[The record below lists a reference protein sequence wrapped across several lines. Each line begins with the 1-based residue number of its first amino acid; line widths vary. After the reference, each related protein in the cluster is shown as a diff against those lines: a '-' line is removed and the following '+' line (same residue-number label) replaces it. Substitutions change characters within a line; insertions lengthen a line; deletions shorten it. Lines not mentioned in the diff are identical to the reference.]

1 MIDLTYF
8 RNNLDELR
16 ISLARKKFDCDLDYA
31 ASLDEERRSAISNA
45 EQARALQNSS
55 NLEMSKLPKGSPE
68 FLKKVGEMKILAE
81 NVKKLETL
89 AKDADAKFQE
99 VFLSIPNMPHESV
112 PDGKGEDENQ
122 VISTWGSPED
132 SSPHAVPHYEIPWFD
147 EMIDFLGASRSPEQD
162 IPFIWVICLSLYG
175 H

>member
-1 MIDLTYF
+1 M
-8 RNNLDELR
+8 
-16 ISLARKKFDCDLDYA
+16 LARNLTATSIMRQAWMK
-31 ASLDEERRSAISNA
+31 SEGAISNA

-55 NLEMSKLPKGSPE
+55 NLEMSKLPKGSLE

-112 PDGKGEDENQ
+112 PDGKGEDENH
-122 VISTWGSPED
+122 VIST
-132 SSPHAVPHYEIPWFD
+132 
-147 EMIDFLGASRSPEQD
+147 
-162 IPFIWVICLSLYG
+162 YG
-175 H
+175 FT